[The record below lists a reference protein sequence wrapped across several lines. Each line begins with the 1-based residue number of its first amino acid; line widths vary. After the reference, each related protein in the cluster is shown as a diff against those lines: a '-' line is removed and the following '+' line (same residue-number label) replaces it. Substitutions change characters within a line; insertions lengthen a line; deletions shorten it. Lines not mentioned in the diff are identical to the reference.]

1 MHKNLTMKQY
11 YTIILLLFGI
21 TNIVQAQVNITSGG
35 WTPIG
40 DVKLTNVT
48 DDADNDDGVK
58 DGAIYVDGQSA
69 ATNQGA
75 SFTFGGTMTLG
86 QSIAIS
92 TYTYNRNVSA
102 VNFVVQLYNRT
113 DSSVLRTSTTIIHNG
128 APTGTITAA
137 INTVLNYTAL
147 STDVGDVL
155 QIRYIRTDDG
165 ATSRNFAIDNLKL
178 NGAFASRTFGQ
189 DCSFTVTP
197 DLALIASSTAIESE
211 ITGAVTKFATAY
223 LGSSAPSVSA
233 IDAAV
238 IAYGNLGITVTGTT
252 ISGNTINSFTNLGFL
267 KTFAQYLKNNTP
279 NPDTRDIATKA
290 NNAIWWISKQFCAGE
305 IPTDVQLYAYEDFAR
320 SASLLK
326 DVLNTEAKNL
336 FAYTLYQHS
345 VGFEHFWAP
354 VYDSIYQ
361 QARGAIITDVVFNI
375 GDVLLA
381 YSLWQNTADERYR
394 YMRAYKRYMDRFFSY
409 TVGTN
414 DGLKPDGSGFHHWVA
429 YNNYMYSYSTAAN
442 ILSYLNGT
450 SFQVAPDNYK
460 VFRDAFYAQFI
471 QANAT
476 GVQALSTAGRNPQ
489 NRTRPISATNM
500 TTLAAAGGKILGLT
514 TPDPLLVAPLPSG
527 FFQFNHAM
535 AGTFRKDD
543 YVVFNKGFSSS
554 MWGAEAYTNQNRYGR
569 YQSYGALEIVYA
581 GDKLTGNGYD
591 DKTWDWNFNPGTT
604 VINLPWEKLHGEWS
618 RLDEQQQN
626 KFVGSLNLKNKNSE
640 LLKNNHGDFGLFAM
654 DFKEDDSQGF
664 GTNYTSNAKN
674 HNTTFTFKKSNFFFD
689 DLIVCLGS
697 NISNNDATNETVTT
711 LFQRLNNK
719 IGASVNVNGASVSSL
734 GTFPYA
740 GTSNNWLISNYGTGF
755 YLVSGNDNFVVKKAI
770 QQNPNQDQTW
780 FPAPLIFSGNTS
792 ATYYTGYINHG
803 VNPNDKKYEYIIKP
817 KTTASEMQT
826 LHTTMQ
832 VNKPYTVR
840 RQDANAHI
848 VEHVAKKIFGYAFFN
863 AVSGL
868 SYSYLKAI
876 DGSCLVMTQF
886 TGTADL
892 LLSIDN
898 PDIGYVSKTNSPA
911 TTVTRKVTLQGVWTL
926 NTVTPGVI
934 LTSTATETEIQF
946 TLVDGLA
953 KEVLLTNT
961 TLGTSE
967 FEKSGIIIYPN
978 PANDFVTIQGIAADN
993 IKKIRII
1000 SMLGQVVKTM
1010 ETPKNQ
1016 IDISNLPNGIYF
1028 VKMQLNDTKMVTKK
1042 LIIKR

>member
-1 MHKNLTMKQY
+1 MKIKL
-11 YTIILLLFGI
+11 YTSLLCFIISFHF
-21 TNIVQAQVNITSGG
+21 TAYSQATVASGG

-86 QSIAIS
+86 QSLAIS
-92 TYTYNRNVSA
+92 TYTYNKNASA

-113 DSSVLRTSTTIIHNG
+113 DSSVLRTSTTITHNG

-211 ITGAVTKFATAY
+211 ITGAVTKFATTY

-320 SASLLK
+320 PASLLK

-354 VYDSIYQ
+354 VYDSTYQ

-429 YNNYMYSYSTAAN
+429 YNNYMYSYGTAAN

-471 QANAT
+471 QANTT

-514 TPDPLLVAPLPSG
+514 TPDPLLTAPLPSG

-569 YQSYGALEIVYA
+569 YQSYGALEIIYA

-626 KFVGSLNLKNKNSE
+626 KFVGSLSLKNKNSE

-664 GTNYTSNAKN
+664 GANYTSNAKN

-697 NISNNDATNETVTT
+697 NITNNDATNPTVTT
-711 LFQRLNNK
+711 LFQRLDNK
-719 IGASVNVNGASVSSL
+719 TGASVNVNGTNQTS
-734 GTFPYA
+734 GTTDNA
-740 GTSNNWLISNYGTGF
+740 VLTNKWLISNYSTGF

-780 FPAPLIFSGNTS
+780 FPAPLNFSGNTS

-826 LHTTMQ
+826 LHTTIQ
-832 VNKPYTVR
+832 ASKPYIVR
-840 RQDANAHI
+840 QQDADAHI
-848 VEHVAKKIFGYAFFN
+848 VEHVAKKIYAYAFFK

-868 SYSYLKAI
+868 GYSYLKAV

-886 TGTADL
+886 IGTADL

-911 TTVTRKVTLQGVWTL
+911 TTVTRKVSLQGVWTL
-926 NTVTPGVI
+926 GTATPGVT
-934 LTSTATETEIQF
+934 LTSNTTETEIQF

-953 KEVLLTNT
+953 KEVLLTNAV
-961 TLGTSE
+961 LGIKD
-967 FEKSGIIIYPN
+967 FEKSTISIYPN
-978 PANDFVTIQGIAADN
+978 PAKDKVSINGVDANKVKKASIISLLGQN
-993 IKKIRII
+993 IKTIDNP
-1000 SMLGQVVKTM
+1000 G
-1010 ETPKNQ
+1010 NQ
-1016 IDISNLPNGIYF
+1016 IDISTLQDGVYLL
-1028 VKMQLNDTKMVTKK
+1028 KLQLDDNKVVTKK
-1042 LIIKR
+1042 LVIKK